1 MLRREIKHSEV
12 EEQYTK
18 EKLNDFYNKA
28 KQELIKELFDNPY
41 DEISLSNYFYIDDKG
56 YPVPPE
62 LNNVMETI
70 QEKEF
75 QESIVRVFDYSVI
88 EDLI

>member
-1 MLRREIKHSEV
+1 MI
-12 EEQYTK
+12 
-18 EKLNDFYNKA
+18 F
-28 KQELIKELFDNPY
+28 I
-41 DEISLSNYFYIDDKG
+41 IG